1 MIVSGIEALP
11 ATRLYEIWFE
21 QKWGNNLASLKAGQ
35 IAADSEFFNTKYT
48 DVFTNASM
56 GWPAI
61 TSINLPSGGPSPPLA
76 ALGARLAVNVN
87 ESLTILGAVF
97 NGDAAGPGADDPQQ
111 RNRYGTNFRIND
123 PPLLLGQVQYSW
135 NNRKGDPRLAG
146 GWRHFGGFADER
158 YATDGSSLLDRASS
172 GTPATLSGDHGVWAV
187 AEQQIH
193 RVRGSDDRGI
203 GVFARFSSSPS
214 DRNLVDLYAD
224 GGIEFIGPS
233 DARANDK
240 FGFAIGYAHVSKQ
253 ARALDLDYRRLI
265 DAAAPIRRSEI
276 LFTAAYQYEVKPG
289 WSVQPSFQYI
299 IHPGGGATSPL
310 GANPGQA
317 LKNAAVMGIRTV
329 VKF

>member
-1 MIVSGIEALP
+1 LV
-11 ATRLYEIWFE
+11 
-21 QKWGNNLASLKAGQ
+21 
-35 IAADSEFFNTKYT
+35 
-48 DVFTNASM
+48 
-56 GWPAI
+56 
-61 TSINLPSGGPSPPLA
+61 
-76 ALGARLAVNVN
+76 VNVN
-87 ESLTILGAVF
+87 DSLSILGAVF
-97 NGDAAGPGADDPQQ
+97 DGDAAGPGSDDPQQ
-111 RNRYGTNFRIND
+111 RNRHGTNFRIND

-146 GWRHFGGFADER
+146 TIKLGGWRHFGGFADER
-158 YATDGSSLLDRASS
+158 YATDGSSLLDRAGS
-172 GTPATLSGDHGVWAV
+172 GTPATLSGDYGVWAV

-193 RVRGSDDRGI
+193 RVPGSDDRGV
-203 GVFARFSSSPS
+203 GLFARVSSSPS

-253 ARALDLDYRRLI
+253 ARALDLDYRRFL
-265 DAAAPIRRSEI
+265 DAAAPIRSSET

-289 WSVQPSFQYI
+289 WSVQPNFQYI
-299 IHPGGGATSPL
+299 VHPAGGATNPV
-310 GANPGQA
+310 GPNPGRA